1 MLNNKKPVFWVVIVA
16 LIAVVAVSVGLM
28 SNPINTAKLSDTS
41 DIYATSEKW
50 AEALKNRDGKA
61 RYEMMAPESKTDY
74 YNSLVFIN
82 GEEYPWV
89 IGDSSPY
96 VVSYEIK
103 ISGLSAI
110 ITYIT
115 ETSESE
121 VYIYQEQLFFDT
133 QGGKTFI
140 SKFDV
145 TVSYLRKDLYEEAI
159 KIQKQVKEGHLDWR
173 LNPESVV
180 LEFVRS
186 DLGLEGG
193 EIISSANND
202 VVFKKD
208 EGEEIKIKLYRP
220 INNDDGFLAIYEY
233 SIGVNHYILDNNY
246 IAPRML
252 GDK

>member
-1 MLNNKKPVFWVVIVA
+1 
-16 LIAVVAVSVGLM
+16 
-28 SNPINTAKLSDTS
+28 
-41 DIYATSEKW
+41 
-50 AEALKNRDGKA
+50 
-61 RYEMMAPESKTDY
+61 
-74 YNSLVFIN
+74 
-82 GEEYPWV
+82 
-89 IGDSSPY
+89 
-96 VVSYEIK
+96 
-103 ISGLSAI
+103 
-110 ITYIT
+110 
-115 ETSESE
+115 
-121 VYIYQEQLFFDT
+121 
-133 QGGKTFI
+133 
-140 SKFDV
+140 
-145 TVSYLRKDLYEEAI
+145 LRKDLYEEAI